1 MGAVA
6 GQGVRPPEA
15 LHTGA
20 GLAVLAGFVPAD
32 GALRVHAGVRMDED
46 VCLPL
51 KIIVEDFFQLFDL
64 SVAGVQGEVPGQNE
78 VKVHEDAG
86 AGPAGPELMD
96 VDPHGAALLGDNPAD
111 LF

>member
-20 GLAVLAGFVPAD
+20 GLALITGGVAAN
-32 GALRVHAGVRMDED
+32 GALRVHAGVGMDEN

-51 KIIVEDFFQLFDL
+51 KIIVEDFFQFFDL
-64 SVAGVQGEVPGQNE
+64 GRRAFSIHP
-78 VKVHEDAG
+78 
-86 AGPAGPELMD
+86 
-96 VDPHGAALLGDNPAD
+96 
-111 LF
+111 